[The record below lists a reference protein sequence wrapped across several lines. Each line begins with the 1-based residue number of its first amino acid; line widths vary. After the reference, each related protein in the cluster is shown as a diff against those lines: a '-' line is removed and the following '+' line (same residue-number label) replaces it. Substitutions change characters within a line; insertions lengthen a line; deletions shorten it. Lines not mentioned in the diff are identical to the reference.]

1 MSRVEKNERVYPATP
16 DPVESCLEWITV
28 MEIAEWSLA
37 RD

>member
-16 DPVESCLEWITV
+16 DPVESCLEW